1 MGKVLTD
8 YTVPAVNGTAHIQWT
23 TEKDGKARVSVWVNG
38 KEVVNNSLDNNATLG
53 IIGSWDSSSY
63 SCYYG
68 MSGI

>member
-8 YTVPAVNGTAHIQWT
+8 YTVPAGNGTAHILWA
-23 TEKDGKARVSVWVNG
+23 TEKNGQSRVSVWVNG
-38 KEVVNNSLDNNATLG
+38 TEVVNNSLDNNATLG

>member
-8 YTVPAVNGTAHIQWT
+8 YALPAVSGQSHIQWT

-38 KEVVNNSLDNNATLG
+38 AQVVNNSLDNNATLD
-53 IIGSWDSSSY
+53 IIGSWNSSHFSY
-63 SCYYG
+63 YYG